1 MKNNKISVGFRMSE
15 NLVKKI
21 DEYAENMGINRT
33 AAISCILSMYFEGK
47 DNIESLNNIA
57 TLINNNKG
65 ADVNG

>member
-1 MKNNKISVGFRMSE
+1 MSE

-57 TLINNNKG
+57 ALINNNKG